1 QVRTRGRGVLRA
13 QHFSGAVDRLESEH
27 DVLDL
32 PIARGELAG
41 AARGEPTADGGAIDA
56 GREMAERRAR
66 RPEKLLETLPV
77 EPRLHVRGAR
87 GELDVRR
94 AGKPLQ
100 I

>member
-1 QVRTRGRGVLRA
+1 
-13 QHFSGAVDRLESEH
+13 
-27 DVLDL
+27 
-32 PIARGELAG
+32 
-41 AARGEPTADGGAIDA
+41 
-56 GREMAERRAR
+56 MAERRAR

-100 I
+100 IERDAALDGDGSSAHTAA